1 MDTIE
6 PLIIFHYACADGL
19 GALWAARSAL
29 PNSKVWGGSYGQAPP
44 PLESYEGRDVVVVD
58 FSYPRAVL
66 EEMATAARSVL
77 VLDHHDTA
85 RIDLEG
91 LPRPPGSA
99 ADWITY
105 WQDKPINHI
114 SRDYSCLSAVFDMNR
129 SGAGITWDYFHPG
142 KERPRIIDLIEDRD
156 LWRFKYSPDTRAF
169 DANLRLWDMTKWETM
184 VSYLGVLD
192 RWSKD
197 SDKGMWA
204 TELAQGAA
212 IVKFQAQAVDAILA
226 VATRWMTIFGQRVP
240 VANCPGQFAS
250 EAGNSLVTAYTAA
263 PFAATYYDGNDG
275 YRHFSLRSGPEG
287 LHVGKLAKL
296 MGERPGWNGGGGH
309 PRAAGAN
316 APLGWEG
323 EDEQQ
328 EVQDGGAGEGEVSQT
343 RQ

>member
-1 MDTIE
+1 MD
-6 PLIIFHYACADGL
+6 PLIVFHYGCADGL
-19 GALWAARSAL
+19 GALWAARQAL
-29 PNSKVWGGSYGQAPP
+29 PTAEVWGGSYGQPP
-44 PLESYEGRDVVVVD
+44 PPRERYVGRDVVLVD

-66 EEMATAARSVL
+66 EEMATTARSVL
-77 VLDHHDTA
+77 VLDHHSTA
-85 RIDLEG
+85 RDDLSKLVEAEPDWPEWIASVEESDG
-91 LPRPPGSA
+91 APRLA
-99 ADWITY
+99 A
-105 WQDKPINHI
+105 
-114 SRDYSCLSAVFDMNR
+114 LFDMSR

-156 LWRFKYSPDTRAF
+156 LWRFKYGPETRAF
-169 DANLRLWDMTKWETM
+169 DANLRLWDMTKWETI

-192 RWSKD
+192 MWSRD
-197 SDKGMWA
+197 GDKAMWA

-212 IVKFQAQAVDAILA
+212 IVKFQAQAVEMILA
-226 VATRWMTIFGQRVP
+226 TSTRSMTIFGQNVP

-250 EAGNSLVTAYTAA
+250 EAGNSLVTAYTTA
-263 PFAATYYDGNDG
+263 PFAATYYDGEDG

-296 MGERPGWNGGGGH
+296 LGERPGWNGGGGH

-323 EDEQQ
+323 EDEQ
-328 EVQDGGAGEGEVSQT
+328 EAVQLDAGEGEVPAP